1 MTKRVACPECR
12 KEGRDST
19 GNHLKLYDGKDD
31 VGYCFHC
38 SKTVRLGAGVEN
50 RGVSK
55 QYGSQS
61 VQLISS
67 LPTLGMSLRG
77 ISNLTMQRY
86 EVRSEMDEV
95 DGSVKAVYYPYH
107 DHDGSTVG
115 YKKRLLPKEFSV
127 VGKVKGL
134 FGQKQ
139 CKNNARL
146 LILVEGEQDVLAGW
160 EILSSRG
167 KDYNIASLPNGAN
180 ENGVLDSG
188 TLKELEWITSHEK
201 VLLMLDTDAPGKAT
215 AKALAEALCSQTKV
229 AIATLA
235 KKDTSKHWEEG
246 DVEGWFNSIRNAKVY
261 HPEEIIEGKD
271 LDIAALKK
279 AKRPGV
285 ELPYPALQKMTWGLR
300 KGEITLIT
308 AACVDADTE
317 FFNGRGWKRVADYQE
332 GDLVLC
338 YNEGVAALQE
348 PLSYIKEKAESLTR
362 FHTRYGVD
370 QVLSDEHTVV
380 YVNKNNSVLKLPFY
394 VVKDAHEK
402 SNDGWQGRFIT
413 SFWFAGEGIDMT
425 EGELRLQVSVM
436 ADGRVVKNGK
446 DNYTQMRL
454 HKRRKYER
462 LLWICNTFGLK
473 YRDMTKKEGEY
484 EVIVWPKTS
493 EKWFTPRYYD
503 CDTSQIN
510 TIIDEIRYWDGT
522 ESGAVST
529 TKAETADFIQFAYA
543 CLDVRA
549 TISID
554 SRSDK
559 HIDGYC
565 ATVYPTKNNLVGIT
579 NRHNK
584 VKMEEYKTTDGFKY
598 CFTTN
603 TGMWVARRNGNIFVT
618 GNSGIGKST
627 FVKELAYHLVL
638 GGMTVANIAL
648 ETQME
653 DVARSYVAIDNDV
666 PAHKL
671 IFNPTCIT
679 SDAYD
684 ASVDKL
690 FRSNKMHF
698 FKHWGS
704 IDPDSLKVK
713 MLYFAKALGVDFI
726 VLDHVSM
733 VIAGTESDN
742 ERKDIDKLFEAMTQI
757 CVETGVGILPIIH
770 LKRVQ
775 GKKLNHGDEVELT
788 DLRGSAGAEQMSFNV
803 WALERNQQGDDKDL
817 VKLRVLKNRSL
828 GFTGVADKLRYD
840 HQTGRLTLFEPTY

>member
-1 MTKRVACPECR
+1 MAKRVACPECR

-19 GNHLKLYDGKDD
+19 GNHLKLYEGKDD

-38 SKTVRLGAGVEN
+38 SKTVRLGADVEN
-50 RGVSK
+50 RSVSK

-67 LPTLGMSLRG
+67 LPILGMSPRG

-107 DHDGSTVG
+107 DHDGATIG

-160 EILSSRG
+160 EILASRG

-180 ENGVLDSG
+180 ENGTLDSG

-229 AIATLA
+229 AIATLS
-235 KKDTSKHWEEG
+235 KKDTGKHWEEG
-246 DVEGWFNSIRNAKVY
+246 DVEGWFNAIRNAKVY

-271 LDIAALKK
+271 LDIAVLKK

-308 AACVDADTE
+308 AA
-317 FFNGRGWKRVADYQE
+317 
-332 GDLVLC
+332 
-338 YNEGVAALQE
+338 
-348 PLSYIKEKAESLTR
+348 
-362 FHTRYGVD
+362 
-370 QVLSDEHTVV
+370 
-380 YVNKNNSVLKLPFY
+380 
-394 VVKDAHEK
+394 
-402 SNDGWQGRFIT
+402 
-413 SFWFAGEGIDMT
+413 
-425 EGELRLQVSVM
+425 
-436 ADGRVVKNGK
+436 
-446 DNYTQMRL
+446 
-454 HKRRKYER
+454 
-462 LLWICNTFGLK
+462 
-473 YRDMTKKEGEY
+473 
-484 EVIVWPKTS
+484 
-493 EKWFTPRYYD
+493 
-503 CDTSQIN
+503 
-510 TIIDEIRYWDGT
+510 
-522 ESGAVST
+522 
-529 TKAETADFIQFAYA
+529 
-543 CLDVRA
+543 
-549 TISID
+549 
-554 SRSDK
+554 
-559 HIDGYC
+559 
-565 ATVYPTKNNLVGIT
+565 
-579 NRHNK
+579 
-584 VKMEEYKTTDGFKY
+584 
-598 CFTTN
+598 
-603 TGMWVARRNGNIFVT
+603 
-618 GNSGIGKST
+618 SGIGKST

-653 DVARSYVAIDNDV
+653 DVARSYIAIDNDV

-671 IFNPTCIT
+671 IFNPTCIA

-770 LKRVQ
+770 LKRVT

-803 WALERNQQGDDKDL
+803 WALERNQQGEDKDL